1 MNLNIVSKKDFDME
15 IWSKPF
21 ICLQIANYPVKHTW
35 ESFEFLKDLN
45 LTDSCTKE
53 ETNLLIGSN
62 FCWSLYTRKMK
73 ISKSR

>member
-15 IWSKPF
+15 IWFKPF
-21 ICLQIANYPVKHTW
+21 ICLQIANYPVKYTW

-53 ETNLLIGSN
+53 ETNLLIVSN